1 MKKTMKNTLF
11 ATTFLAMGA
20 TGVTVAMAAAQG
32 ATGAT
37 STGNLVVSLI
47 IDNKLKVSNLD
58 DTSLGTF
65 AGANLNA
72 TETICVYF
80 NQVAPYQITFDS
92 NDTPGTF
99 ELSDG
104 VNNIP
109 YSMTFD
115 DGING
120 AQAVVAGTP
129 ITNRNSQGNDAVTGA
144 NDDCATV
151 PVGDNGTIAFTALA
165 TDITG
170 NPNGTY
176 SETLNITVAPS
187 I

>member
-1 MKKTMKNTLF
+1 MTKTIKNTLF

-20 TGVTVAMAAAQG
+20 AGVVTSMAATQG
-32 ATGAT
+32 ATGGT
-37 STGNLVVSLI
+37 SSGDLVVSLI

-58 DTSLGTF
+58 DTALGTF
-65 AGANLNA
+65 TGANLTA
-72 TETICVYF
+72 TETICVFY
-80 NQVAPYQITFDS
+80 NQTAPYQVVIDS
-92 NDTPGTF
+92 NDNPGTF

-104 VNNIP
+104 VNNIA
-109 YSMTFD
+109 YSMTYD
-115 DGING
+115 DTNG
-120 AQAVVAGTP
+120 AAAVTAGVAL
-129 ITNRNSQGNDAVTGA
+129 TNRDSNGNDTATGA

-151 PVGDNGTIAFTALA
+151 GADNATIEFTALA

-176 SETLNITVAPS
+176 SETIDITVSPS

>member
-1 MKKTMKNTLF
+1 MNKTIKNTLF
-11 ATTFLAMGA
+11 ATTFLAVGA
-20 TGVTVAMAAAQG
+20 AGVATSMAATQG
-32 ATGAT
+32 TTGPT
-37 STGNLVVSLI
+37 SSGDLVVSLI
-47 IDNKLKVSNLD
+47 VDNKLKVSNLD
-58 DTSLGTF
+58 DTALGTF
-65 AGANLNA
+65 AGADLSA

-80 NQVAPYQITFDS
+80 NQDAPYQITFDS

-109 YSMTFD
+109 YSFTYD
-115 DGING
+115 DGTNG
-120 AQAVVAGTP
+120 ATAVVAGTP
-129 ITNRNSQGNDAVTGA
+129 LTGRDLANNNATTGA
-144 NDDCATV
+144 DDDCATIAA
-151 PVGDNGTIAFTALA
+151 DNGTLDFTALA

>member
-1 MKKTMKNTLF
+1 MTKVKNALF

-32 ATGAT
+32 TTGAT
-37 STGNLVVSLI
+37 SSGNLVVSLI
-47 IDNKLKVSNLD
+47 VDNKLKVSNLD

-65 AGANLNA
+65 SGANLTA
-72 TETICVYF
+72 TETICVYY
-80 NQVAPYQITFDS
+80 NQAAPYQITFDS

-99 ELSDG
+99 ELSDS

-109 YSMTFD
+109 YSFTYD
-115 DGING
+115 DGTNP
-120 AQAVVAGTP
+120 ATAVVAGTP
-129 ITNRNSQGNDAVTGA
+129 IANSNLGGNSAAD
-144 NDDCATV
+144 DDCVTV
-151 PVGDNGTIAFTALA
+151 GGDNGTLAFTALA

>member
-1 MKKTMKNTLF
+1 MKMTIKNTLF
-11 ATTFLAMGA
+11 ATTFLAVGA
-20 TGVTVAMAAAQG
+20 AGVATSMAATQGVTG
-32 ATGAT
+32 PT
-37 STGNLVVSLI
+37 SSGDLVVSLI
-47 IDNKLKVSNLD
+47 VDNKLKVSNLD
-58 DTSLGTF
+58 DTALGTF
-65 AGANLNA
+65 AGADLSA

-80 NQVAPYQITFDS
+80 NQDAPYQITFDS

-109 YSMTFD
+109 YSFTYD
-115 DGING
+115 DGVNG
-120 AQAVVAGTP
+120 ATAVVAGTP
-129 ITNRNSQGNDAVTGA
+129 LTGRDLANNNATTGA
-144 NDDCATV
+144 DDDCATIAA
-151 PVGDNGTIAFTALA
+151 DNGTLDFTALA

>member
-1 MKKTMKNTLF
+1 MNKTIKNTLF
-11 ATTFLAMGA
+11 ATTFLAVGA
-20 TGVTVAMAAAQG
+20 AGVATSMAATQG
-32 ATGAT
+32 TTGPT
-37 STGNLVVSLI
+37 SSGDLIVSLVV
-47 IDNKLKVSNLD
+47 DNKLKVSNLD
-58 DTSLGTF
+58 DTALGTF
-65 AGANLNA
+65 AGADLSA
-72 TETICVYF
+72 TETICVYY
-80 NQVAPYQITFDS
+80 NQDAPYQITFDS

-109 YSMTFD
+109 YSFTYD
-115 DGING
+115 DGTNG
-120 AQAVVAGTP
+120 ATAVVAGTP
-129 ITNRNSQGNDAVTGA
+129 LTGRDLANNNAATGA
-144 NDDCATV
+144 DDDCATIAA
-151 PVGDNGTIAFTALA
+151 DNGSIDFTALA

>member
-1 MKKTMKNTLF
+1 MKMTIKNTLF
-11 ATTFLAMGA
+11 ATTFLAVGA
-20 TGVTVAMAAAQG
+20 AGVATSMAATQG
-32 ATGAT
+32 TTGPT
-37 STGNLVVSLI
+37 SSGDLVVSLI
-47 IDNKLKVSNLD
+47 VDNKLKVSNLD
-58 DTSLGTF
+58 DTALGTF
-65 AGANLNA
+65 AGADLSA

-80 NQVAPYQITFDS
+80 NQDAPYQITFDS

-109 YSMTFD
+109 YSFTYD
-115 DGING
+115 DGTNG
-120 AQAVVAGTP
+120 ATAVVAGTP
-129 ITNRNSQGNDAVTGA
+129 LTGRDLANNNATTGA
-144 NDDCATV
+144 DDDCATIAA
-151 PVGDNGTIAFTALA
+151 DNGTLDFTALA

>member
-1 MKKTMKNTLF
+1 MTKSIKNTLF

-20 TGVTVAMAAAQG
+20 AGVATSMAATQG
-32 ATGAT
+32 ATGGT
-37 STGNLVVSLI
+37 SSGDLVVSLI

-65 AGANLNA
+65 NGANLTA
-72 TETICVYF
+72 SETICVFY
-80 NQVAPYQITFDS
+80 NQTAPYQITIDS
-92 NDTPGTF
+92 NDNPGTF

-109 YSMTFD
+109 YSMTYD
-115 DGING
+115 DGVNG
-120 AQAVVAGTP
+120 AAAVTAGTT
-129 ITNRNSQGNDAVTGA
+129 IVNRNSQGNDTATGA
-144 NDDCATV
+144 NDDCVTLAT
-151 PVGDNGTIAFTALA
+151 DNGTIAFTALA

-176 SETLNITVAPS
+176 SETIDITVAPS

>member
-1 MKKTMKNTLF
+1 MNKTIKNTLF
-11 ATTFLAMGA
+11 ASTFLAMGA
-20 TGVTVAMAAAQG
+20 AGVATSMAANQG
-32 ATGAT
+32 ATGPT
-37 STGNLVVSLI
+37 SSGDLVVSLI
-47 IDNKLKVSNLD
+47 VDNKLKVSNLD

-65 AGANLNA
+65 NGADLSA
-72 TETICVYF
+72 SETICVYF
-80 NQVAPYQITFDS
+80 NQTAPYQITFDS

-109 YSMTFD
+109 YSFTYD
-115 DGING
+115 DGVNG
-120 AQAVVAGTP
+120 ATAVVAGTP
-129 ITNRNSQGNDAVTGA
+129 LTARNSQGNDATTGA
-144 NDDCATV
+144 NDDCVTV
-151 PVGDNGTIAFTALA
+151 AADNGTIDFTALA

>member
-1 MKKTMKNTLF
+1 MTKTIKNTLF

-20 TGVTVAMAAAQG
+20 AGVATSMAATQG
-32 ATGAT
+32 TTGPT
-37 STGNLVVSLI
+37 STGDLVVSLI
-47 IDNKLKVSNLD
+47 VDNKLKVSNLD
-58 DTSLGTF
+58 DTALGTF
-65 AGANLNA
+65 NGADLSA
-72 TETICVYF
+72 TETICVYY

-104 VNNIP
+104 VNTIP
-109 YSMTFD
+109 YSFTYAD
-115 DGING
+115 PINP
-120 AQAVVAGTP
+120 ADPVVAGTP
-129 ITNRNSQGNDAVTGA
+129 ITGRSTDGNNAVA
-144 NDDCATV
+144 AADDDCATTGV
-151 PVGDNGTIAFTALA
+151 DNGTLDFTALA

-176 SETLNITVAPS
+176 SETIDITIAPS

>member
-1 MKKTMKNTLF
+1 MNKTIKNTLF
-11 ATTFLAMGA
+11 ATTFLAVGA
-20 TGVTVAMAAAQG
+20 AGVATSMAATQG
-32 ATGAT
+32 TTGPT
-37 STGNLVVSLI
+37 SSGDLVVSLI
-47 IDNKLKVSNLD
+47 VDNKLKVSNLD
-58 DTSLGTF
+58 DTALGTF
-65 AGANLNA
+65 AGADLSA

-80 NQVAPYQITFDS
+80 NQDAPYQITFDS

-109 YSMTFD
+109 YSFTYD
-115 DGING
+115 DGTNG
-120 AQAVVAGTP
+120 ATAVVAGTP
-129 ITNRNSQGNDAVTGA
+129 LTGRDLANNNATTGA
-144 NDDCATV
+144 DDDCATIAA
-151 PVGDNGTIAFTALA
+151 DNGTIDFTALA